1 MRIPYVTEILTVH
14 FSCPFPQYLENSI
27 RRRRTRQNSSTRW
40 GFSLCISDKNTLCKR
55 STITFGMPLP
65 LYKCHIFSAAL
76 INLCSLKSHKLWL
89 EFRLRQKRC
98 NNQLAKNDQ
107 SIQFLINKSTSDFAL
122 DKKVEYRITNKQKKP
137 LSVVKFHFPWSIHKS
152 INVLPFAVFLQFHF
166 LH

>member
-1 MRIPYVTEILTVH
+1 MRAVQKQLKNSHENTLCNWDTN
-14 FSCPFPQYLENSI
+14 CPLLVPISSISRKFYPTTTHTSEQQYK
-27 RRRRTRQNSSTRW
+27 
-40 GFSLCISDKNTLCKR
+40 ISDKNTLCKR

-122 DKKVEYRITNKQKKP
+122 DKKVEYRITNKQKKTSRL
-137 LSVVKFHFPWSIHKS
+137 LSFISLDQY
-152 INVLPFAVFLQFHF
+152 INP
-166 LH
+166 

>member
-1 MRIPYVTEILTVH
+1 MRAVQKQLKNSHENTLCNWDTN
-14 FSCPFPQYLENSI
+14 CPLLVPISSI
-27 RRRRTRQNSSTRW
+27 SRKFYPTTTHTHKRQNSSTRW
-40 GFSLCISDKNTLCKR
+40 GFSLGSDKNTLCKR

-122 DKKVEYRITNKQKKP
+122 DKKVEYRITNKQKKTSRL
-137 LSVVKFHFPWSIHKS
+137 LSFISLDQY
-152 INVLPFAVFLQFHF
+152 INP
-166 LH
+166 